1 MKQEKLTA
9 MAPWQVGLIIYGG
22 TDIET
27 GLIVQSAFD
36 AGFSRDACRN
46 ALDKVG
52 AAPLTRA
59 ALENKTVQKSLG
71 DGSAEYQAQLLEI
84 QQANDITVHSLTT
97 DGYKG

>member
-1 MKQEKLTA
+1 MI
-9 MAPWQVGLIIYGG
+9 VYGG

-46 ALDKVG
+46 AWDKVD

-59 ALENKTVQKSLG
+59 ALENKKVQKSLG
-71 DGSAEYQAQLLEI
+71 DGSTEYQAQLQEI
-84 QQANDITVHSLTT
+84 QQANDIAIHSLTT
-97 DGYKG
+97 DGY